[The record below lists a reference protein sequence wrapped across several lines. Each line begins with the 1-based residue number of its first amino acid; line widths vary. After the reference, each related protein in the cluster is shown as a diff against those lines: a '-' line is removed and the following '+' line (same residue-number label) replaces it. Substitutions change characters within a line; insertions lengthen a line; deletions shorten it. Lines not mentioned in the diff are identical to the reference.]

1 MNLDWIKTRAIT
13 SPEKVAVIDPLKHTE
28 FTYQDLNQRAEI
40 LARHLEED
48 AGVKKGDRIATFAP
62 NDIAIIDMLLAAI
75 KIGAV
80 FVPLNWRLKPVEIAR
95 VVEDAG
101 VEYILYATNHLDRL
115 SEVPDAYIKYNVD
128 EAEYNQ
134 MMDLSNHQPFESV
147 SIDWQDPILLIYTS
161 GSTGRPKGVIHTHES
176 YLNNVFNQIISWRMS
191 EDWVTIGSTPMFH
204 ILGFIDIAIPM
215 LVVGGQL
222 VLERYFNY
230 ETINDWIRTYKPN
243 VLVMIPTMYYGII
256 ASPDFKPENLMS
268 VDLLVAGGSPPLPA
282 VQKVFQ
288 QMGKIIINAY
298 GLTEAPLLTFNT
310 SQRANERPTTIG
322 SPLLFD
328 EMIVVDDEMHPLPQG
343 EIGELLLKGKNV
355 TPGYWKLPEE
365 NAKAFHDGYFRTG
378 DLAYLNE
385 YGEMTLVNRLKE
397 LIITG
402 GENVLPSEVEAVLS
416 QHPLVKSAIVLGF
429 EHPKFGE
436 SVSAA
441 IMVNKDVE
449 GADKFQE
456 VLDQFCLEKLA
467 GYKTPKLYMEIDEIP
482 VNSVGKP
489 DRIELSRMMAAH
501 AKENL
506 TASAGS

>member
-1 MNLDWIKTRAIT
+1 
-13 SPEKVAVIDPLKHTE
+13 
-28 FTYQDLNQRAEI
+28 
-40 LARHLEED
+40 
-48 AGVKKGDRIATFAP
+48 
-62 NDIAIIDMLLAAI
+62 
-75 KIGAV
+75 
-80 FVPLNWRLKPVEIAR
+80 
-95 VVEDAG
+95 
-101 VEYILYATNHLDRL
+101 
-115 SEVPDAYIKYNVD
+115 
-128 EAEYNQ
+128 
-134 MMDLSNHQPFESV
+134 
-147 SIDWQDPILLIYTS
+147 
-161 GSTGRPKGVIHTHES
+161 
-176 YLNNVFNQIISWRMS
+176 
-191 EDWVTIGSTPMFH
+191 
-204 ILGFIDIAIPM
+204 
-215 LVVGGQL
+215 
-222 VLERYFNY
+222 
-230 ETINDWIRTYKPN
+230 
-243 VLVMIPTMYYGII
+243 MYYGII

-310 SQRANERPTTIG
+310 SQRANERPATIG

-343 EIGELLLKGKNV
+343 EIGELLVKGKNV

-385 YGEMTLVNRLKE
+385 HGEMTLVNRLKE

-402 GENVLPSEVEAVLS
+402 GENVLPSEVEAVLT

-441 IMVNKDVE
+441 IMVNQDVE

-489 DRIELSRMMAAH
+489 DRLELSRMMSAH